1 MHVHDIRPGRSCDQ
15 EIVQSVKKVV
25 GIIAAQ
31 GGLRRQSQSPR
42 SRHRTAV
49 RQGPS
54 GENVATLC
62 AALSDSARHLGQI
75 TPLLA

>member
-1 MHVHDIRPGRSCDQ
+1 MHIHDIRPGRSCVQ

-49 RQGPS
+49 RQRPS
-54 GENVATLC
+54 GAKVAPLC
-62 AALSDSARHLGQI
+62 AELSDRARHLCQI